1 MTLADVHEGQK
12 VKVLK
17 VGGGRSIRQRLLDM
31 GMMTGTIISVERY
44 APLRDPI
51 HIKVKNTSLA
61 LRVSEGNMISV
72 EKI

>member
-31 GMMTGTIISVERY
+31 GMMTGTVISVERY